1 MKNQKPILLKSLIS
15 KQQKVHPLFESIEKI
30 SPDRVDVVDEK
41 AGSGEFLVYLESSF
55 SGPLRWK
62 QMSAKLAPIQDISIN
77 DGVVKKVN
85 GEPWTKTYSPAFD
98 PQQEEPL
105 QKQSFFK
112 KLGADLANI
121 FKAEVPLP
129 EISIR
134 IELRQGTPQTPGRC
148 ILEYRPELDEFRGAI
163 ANSARTDMWL
173 CRLPGEAQK
182 LAQLVGRDPKVVAA
196 FKDVPGGIQSKI
208 TKETFLQTI
217 TYVR

>member
-1 MKNQKPILLKSLIS
+1 MKNSKPILLKSLIS
-15 KQQKVHPLFESIEKI
+15 KQQKVHPLFEGIEKI
-30 SPDRVDVVDEK
+30 SPDRVDVIDEK
-41 AGSGEFLVYLESSF
+41 AGSGEFLVYLEGTS
-55 SGPLRWK
+55 SGPLRWLQK
-62 QMSAKLAPIQDISIN
+62 SAKLAPIQDININ
-77 DGVVKKVN
+77 DGVVEKVN
-85 GEPWTKTYSPAFD
+85 GEPWTKPYSPAFD

-121 FKAEVPLP
+121 FKAAVPLP

-134 IELRQGTPQTPGRC
+134 IDLRGGKPGRC